1 MFVWL
6 VFFNKDFLSN
16 FLMNSRVIDVAKAA
30 VVYMVNQVDF
40 NTKVS
45 GLFPREAFFFFGKQ
59 VWKFTFSCFGELC
72 LYILTRSL
80 NQSE

>member
-16 FLMNSRVIDVAKAA
+16 FLMNSRKIDVAKAV
-30 VVYMVNQVDF
+30 VVYMVNQVDL

-45 GLFPREAFFFFGKQ
+45 GLFLRDVFLYSLVNKFGSLLFR
-59 VWKFTFSCFGELC
+59 VLENCVYTF
-72 LYILTRSL
+72 
-80 NQSE
+80 